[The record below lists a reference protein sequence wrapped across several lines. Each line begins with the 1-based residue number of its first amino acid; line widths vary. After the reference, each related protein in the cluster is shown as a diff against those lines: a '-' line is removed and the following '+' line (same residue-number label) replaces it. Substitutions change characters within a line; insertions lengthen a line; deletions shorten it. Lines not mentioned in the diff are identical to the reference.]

1 MSDGPKTFDAWLSDS
16 GPAAL
21 VIREHLM
28 PVEGRDGVLFPATY
42 AAGDNFPGG

>member
-1 MSDGPKTFDAWLSDS
+1 MSELTEFDHYFNDD

-28 PVEGRDGVLFPATY
+28 PVEGVSRRVQYQHLW
-42 AAGDNFPGG
+42 